1 MAVLEIL
8 TAPDPRL
15 RVQSKQVTD
24 VASVQTLIDD
34 LLDTLY
40 ATDNGIGLAAPQ
52 VGREEAIVVIDLSDN
67 RDQPLV
73 LINPKVVS
81 GSNKEMGQE
90 GCLSVPDYYADV
102 ERYTS
107 VVVEALDREGKPLR
121 IETSDFLAIVMQHE
135 IDHLSGNLFIDY
147 LSPLKQQMAM
157 KKSKTCEES
166 RALIATYRLFQNRK
180 AACITGGLLI
190 FTQLYPS
197 ATALYI
203 RFVTLK

>member
-15 RVQSKQVTD
+15 RLQSKQVTD

-81 GSNKEMGQE
+81 GSNKEMGKKVAYRCQTTTRMWSVIL
-90 GCLSVPDYYADV
+90 LSWWKRWIVRVSHCASK
-102 ERYTS
+102 RAIS
-107 VVVEALDREGKPLR
+107 LPLSCNTKLT
-121 IETSDFLAIVMQHE
+121 IFLAIC
-135 IDHLSGNLFIDY
+135 LSTI
-147 LSPLKQQMAM
+147 SHH
-157 KKSKTCEES
+157 
-166 RALIATYRLFQNRK
+166 
-180 AACITGGLLI
+180 
-190 FTQLYPS
+190 
-197 ATALYI
+197 
-203 RFVTLK
+203 